1 LLPRRLSPVAREH
14 RLARASRRARDLD
27 WCRVRCL
34 PRSPFALRRLAHAR
48 LPRGDAGR
56 STIPGG
62 GRLRHRRQCLDGG
75 MALSWRHLLRAVAP
89 LELLARRRG
98 LHGTLPD
105 PLHPR
110 PRAAPDRGAHRRR
123 HVLHAA
129 ARPGLVRAAGV
140 ERQPPPRLSRHHAL
154 LCRLPRPP
162 RVIYAALGLVALIAV
177 AMRAVGVEQMPA
189 LQNLYLIPV
198 LWAAFARGT
207 LGGIL

>member
-1 LLPRRLSPVAREH
+1 
-14 RLARASRRARDLD
+14 
-27 WCRVRCL
+27 
-34 PRSPFALRRLAHAR
+34 AR
-48 LPRGDAGR
+48 LPRGDAGG

-75 MALSWRHLLRAVAP
+75 MALSWRHLLHAVAA

-98 LHGTLPD
+98 LHGALPD
-105 PLHPR
+105 PLPPR
-110 PRAAPDRGAHRRR
+110 SRPAPGRRPHRRS

-129 ARPGLVRAAGV
+129 ARAGLVRTACV
-140 ERQPPPRLSRHHAL
+140 ERQPPPGLSRHDPF

-198 LWAAFARGT
+198 LWA
-207 LGGIL
+207 